1 MSKTSKSIKTGEASP
16 SPKTEP
22 SATAPSGDRAD
33 DVFDL
38 PVVDEDTILTGAAAD
53 ATDLEDGLKDLP
65 RILRVALLVDRNSGH
80 IHDRLI
86 ADIETL
92 SPGLALTAA
101 FATTDDPA
109 TALALA
115 KELDRLAVADDVPE
129 LRHIADCVR
138 LVSIPIQN
146 DLAGSEDYRRVTQSL
161 MNALARLP
169 TDVDPSLG
177 AEIESFCMG
186 WAMIPALKHRLPRYR
201 HRDQTA
207 ANHAS
212 SLGDQ
217 ASTRRVEAA
226 EAAIWTEIEA
236 RAASQSDKTED
247 ADDQAAARDPQ
258 SPATGPNQCVVARL
272 SDKEMKAPRVKEL
285 LAQYDGVI
293 NKALP
298 LIVPP
303 PLEQVRKALLFE
315 FPYAP
320 NVIDTVLGDLIG
332 RPTVLVRPTLIVSEQ
347 PGAGKTLIVRRIA
360 ELLQLSCWRTDC
372 ARTDSSVFAGTDR
385 RWNSAE
391 PCHPFL
397 AIARAGHANPM
408 ILLDELDKAG
418 GPGSGTSA
426 PSNGGGRLWDC
437 LLGLLESES
446 SQRYPDA
453 LLQVNVDCSNISY
466 LATANS
472 VAGLPRPLLDRF
484 RVVHMERP
492 SRDHL
497 EALLPA
503 IVADLARERGLDAKW
518 IPMLDGVEHAAV
530 VSAWP
535 GGSVRTLRRL
545 VEVILRDRDARATRN

>member
-1 MSKTSKSIKTGEASP
+1 MSKTPKSTKTVKATPSFKTVPNAAAS
-16 SPKTEP
+16 
-22 SATAPSGDRAD
+22 AGDHTD

-38 PVVDEDTILTGAAAD
+38 PVVDEDTVLTGAAAD
-53 ATDLEDGLKDLP
+53 ATDLEEKLKHLP
-65 RILRVALLVDRNSGH
+65 RILRIALLVDRERGY

-101 FATTDDPA
+101 FATTDNPA

-138 LVSIPIQN
+138 LVSLPIQN

-169 TDVDPSLG
+169 TDIDPSLG
-177 AEIESFCMG
+177 AEIESFCIG
-186 WAMIPALKHRLPRYR
+186 WAMLPALKHRLPRYR

-217 ASTRRVEAA
+217 AATRRVEAA
-226 EAAIWTEIEA
+226 EANIWTKIEA
-236 RAASQSDKTED
+236 RGASQSEKAED
-247 ADDQAAARDPQ
+247 ADDHTSARPPQ
-258 SPATGPNQCVVARL
+258 SPTAGPNQCVVARL
-272 SDKEMKAPRVKEL
+272 SERQMKALRLREL

-298 LIVPP
+298 LIEPP
-303 PLEQVRKALLFE
+303 PLEEVRKALLFE
-315 FPYAP
+315 FPYAQ

-332 RPTVLVRPTLIVSEQ
+332 RPTIRVVPTLIVAE
-347 PGAGKTLIVRRIA
+347 PGAGKTLIARRIA
-360 ELLQLSCWRTDC
+360 ELLKIFCWRTDC
-372 ARTDSSVFAGTDR
+372 ARTDSTVFGGTDR

-397 AIARAGHANPM
+397 AIIRAGHANPM

-418 GPGSGTSA
+418 GPGSGTSV

-437 LLGLLESES
+437 LLGLVESES
-446 SQRYPDA
+446 SQRYPDP
-453 LLQVNVDCSNISY
+453 LLQTNVDCAHVSY

-472 VAGLPRPLLDRF
+472 VAGLPSPLLDRF
-484 RVVHMERP
+484 RIIHMERP

-497 EALLPA
+497 QALLPA
-503 IVADLARERGLDAKW
+503 IVADLARERGLDAEW

-530 VSAWP
+530 ASVWP